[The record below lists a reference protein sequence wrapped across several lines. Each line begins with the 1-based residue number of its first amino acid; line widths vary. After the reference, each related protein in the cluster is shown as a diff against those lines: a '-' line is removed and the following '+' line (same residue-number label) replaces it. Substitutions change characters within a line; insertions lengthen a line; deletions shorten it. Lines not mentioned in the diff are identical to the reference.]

1 MDKNSKIYV
10 AGHTG
15 LVGSAIVEQLRDE
28 GYTDIICRSH
38 SELDLTSRRDV
49 KDFFAAEKPEYVFL
63 AAARVGGIGAMS
75 EQQVEFLND
84 NLRIQSNV
92 FEAAHD
98 QSVKKMVFISSAV
111 IYPVNA
117 TQPIS
122 EDSLFSGAIDVA
134 CEGYSLAKI
143 AGIKQCS
150 FYKKEYGDDF
160 VAAVPANIYGYN
172 GIYDIKRSNVIPS
185 MIRRFHSAKVHGLK
199 SATIWGTGN
208 ARRELIFSR
217 DAASGCVF
225 LMQNKTVCDYYNLGC
240 NKDHSMLE
248 IAEAVRNAVGY
259 TGEIL
264 TDPSKP
270 EGAARRLLDSSRIN
284 SLGWSCQ
291 TSLEDGLKLAY
302 EWFLENVKDKDELY
316 T

>member
-10 AGHTG
+10 AGHKG

-28 GYTDIICRSH
+28 GYTNIICRSH
-38 SELDLTSRRDV
+38 SELDLTNRNDV
-49 KDFFAAEKPEYVFL
+49 RDFFAAEKPEYVFL
-63 AAARVGGIGAMS
+63 AAARVGGIGAMNV
-75 EQQVEFLND
+75 QQVEFLNG

-92 FEAAHD
+92 FEASHD
-98 QSVKKMVFISSAV
+98 QQVKKMVFISSAV

-117 TQPIS
+117 SQPIV
-122 EDSLFSGAIDVA
+122 EESLLSRAIERA
-134 CEGYSLAKI
+134 CEGYSIAKI
-143 AGIKQCS
+143 TGIKQCS

-160 VAAVPANIYGYN
+160 VAVVPANIYGYN
-172 GIYDIKRSNVIPS
+172 AIYDIKRSNVIPA
-185 MIRRFHSAKVHGLK
+185 MIRRFHSAKVHRLK

-217 DAASGCVF
+217 DAASGCIF
-225 LMQNKTVCDYYNLGC
+225 IMQSKTDCDYYNLGC
-240 NKDHSMLE
+240 NKDYSMLE
-248 IAEAVRNAVGY
+248 IAEAVRRAVGY

-284 SLGWSCQ
+284 SLGWSYQ
-291 TSLEDGLKLAY
+291 TPLDDGLRLAY

-316 T
+316 I